1 MATVLT
7 VTMDRLGMIGQLP
20 DEILEKIFT
29 YLDFQSLISSEMTCW
44 RWRSLINDRRL
55 FWQLS
60 KNIAKSEL
68 GRGQK
73 RLPPPAENDVL
84 AAAARDVRRQANKYK
99 LGKLI

>member
-1 MATVLT
+1 
-7 VTMDRLGMIGQLP
+7 MDRLGMIGQLP

-99 LGKLI
+99 RRRLI

>member
-1 MATVLT
+1 MLT

-68 GRGQK
+68 GQGQK
-73 RLPPPAENDVL
+73 RLPPAQNDVL

>member
-1 MATVLT
+1 MRSWTWTV
-7 VTMDRLGMIGQLP
+7 
-20 DEILEKIFT
+20 EIT

-68 GRGQK
+68 GRGGRAGQK
-73 RLPPPAENDVL
+73 RLPPAENDVL

-99 LGKLI
+99 LRKLI